1 MEGRLKIRAVQLDL
15 ARQMENLSF
24 IKEFIDFSSDFG
36 YNCLVLYLEA
46 RIKTRSFPYP
56 ASSQCYTAN
65 QIKKIVSYAARKN
78 MDVIPVVPN
87 LGHTEQF
94 LQFSPLSHLAELRE
108 GISGRFSRGL
118 SMVCPSLEE
127 TYEFFEKYYTE
138 VASLFP
144 FPYFHV
150 GNDESWDIGYCSLC
164 RKRLEKG
171 ETQADIFTRHLKKT
185 HQIVAGRL
193 GKKMIIWDDLFEHY
207 QKSLLEIP
215 RDIVLCCW
223 HYDELVD
230 IPRAHFCNLQ
240 RQDSLKLYDQLG
252 FSYFIAPAERS
263 PANAESFTRY
273 ATRYHPLG
281 GHLTTWEKGTSFL
294 YEHYPTIAYIGC
306 LWEKGISK
314 QPSTLFYEVCQEIFG
329 VQDRGFLKAIQLT
342 QYLTGWPGLS
352 SVESLRRGPFT
363 PYENKKFLTVDYLYS
378 QLLPFT
384 SRVRTKLGR
393 KVMEDILVSLK
404 EEILALGLRKVVA
417 GLDDGFASPGQRV
430 RFLSAGRSF
439 LKQVSSLKKQRL
451 SQWKRHRTTLPD
463 TKIAKKFENC
473 QKSFSFFFRRYSEEK
488 PSLLQVNYFLPDAY
502 NAQKVCL
509 QVKFQESE
517 NWKEVYTGVPKP
529 NLSDPSQTPFF
540 TFSYFLPENRV
551 PRKLLVSSWGYGGLG
566 ITFMKVIT
574 RKGIFV
580 PQEILATEGLVFRPE
595 AILVEDSR
603 WCYLGDQDVASQFSH
618 PEKAEQVHSMKIR
631 FL

>member
-1 MEGRLKIRAVQLDL
+1 
-15 ARQMENLSF
+15 
-24 IKEFIDFSSDFG
+24 
-36 YNCLVLYLEA
+36 
-46 RIKTRSFPYP
+46 
-56 ASSQCYTAN
+56 
-65 QIKKIVSYAARKN
+65 
-78 MDVIPVVPN
+78 
-87 LGHTEQF
+87 
-94 LQFSPLSHLAELRE
+94 
-108 GISGRFSRGL
+108 
-118 SMVCPSLEE
+118 
-127 TYEFFEKYYTE
+127 
-138 VASLFP
+138 
-144 FPYFHV
+144 
-150 GNDESWDIGYCSLC
+150 
-164 RKRLEKG
+164 
-171 ETQADIFTRHLKKT
+171 
-185 HQIVAGRL
+185 
-193 GKKMIIWDDLFEHY
+193 
-207 QKSLLEIP
+207 
-215 RDIVLCCW
+215 
-223 HYDELVD
+223 
-230 IPRAHFCNLQ
+230 
-240 RQDSLKLYDQLG
+240 
-252 FSYFIAPAERS
+252 
-263 PANAESFTRY
+263 
-273 ATRYHPLG
+273 
-281 GHLTTWEKGTSFL
+281 
-294 YEHYPTIAYIGC
+294 
-306 LWEKGISK
+306 
-314 QPSTLFYEVCQEIFG
+314 
-329 VQDRGFLKAIQLT
+329 
-342 QYLTGWPGLS
+342 
-352 SVESLRRGPFT
+352 
-363 PYENKKFLTVDYLYS
+363 
-378 QLLPFT
+378 
-384 SRVRTKLGR
+384 
-393 KVMEDILVSLK
+393 MEDILVSLK